1 MKSLMIAAAFVLL
14 PGVALADHGSGK
26 AEHAAMQAHHKM
38 MAAMNVKPTGNPD
51 RDFVL
56 MMIPHHQGAIDMA
69 RVQLDFGHDPAIR
82 ALAQEII
89 AAQEK
94 EIGEMQEWLKA
105 NP

>member
-1 MKSLMIAAAFVLL
+1 MKSVLAAAVLVL
-14 PGVALADHGSGK
+14 VPGFALADHGGQQAK
-26 AEHAAMQAHHKM
+26 DAMMMAHHKM
-38 MAAMNVKPTGNPD
+38 MAGMDLQPTGNAD

-69 RVQLDFGHDPAIR
+69 KIQLEFGHDPALR
-82 ALAQEII
+82 AMAEAIV